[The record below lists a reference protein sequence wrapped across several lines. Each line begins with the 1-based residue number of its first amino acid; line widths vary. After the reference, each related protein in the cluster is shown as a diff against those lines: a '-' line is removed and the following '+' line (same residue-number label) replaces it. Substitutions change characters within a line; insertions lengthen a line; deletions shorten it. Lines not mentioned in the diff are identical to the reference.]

1 MSARSLRLT
10 AAATLAGLAA
20 TAAVAT
26 ASPASAYALQSRNL
40 QPGESV
46 CVSQYAGYQ
55 VRGEGT
61 ATAAGARF
69 KILKGVTVV
78 SATPGRV
85 NNWAAELRSS
95 WGTFPGPDYYSACAY
110 NTGTTA
116 TKVTISIKTD
126 GEFF

>member
-20 TAAVAT
+20 TAAVAAAT
-26 ASPASAYALQSRNL
+26 PASAFALQSRNL

-46 CVSQYAGYQ
+46 CVSQYASYQ

-69 KILKGVTVV
+69 KILKGVSVV

-85 NNWAAELRSS
+85 TDWAAELRSS
-95 WGTFPGPDYYSACAY
+95 YGTFPGPGYYSACAY

-116 TKVTISIKTD
+116 TNVTISIKTD